1 MTRPDFGKGGVS
13 RRIVCAGLPVLALL
27 AAGGAWAGDPGIQP
41 PLSIGRANEIVRFP
55 PDLCRDLGFV
65 PGTAELSASTPPAIA
80 GIQQQWSRAK
90 ADRNL
95 VSLAA
100 RADAG
105 LARVEA
111 VRQAKLRAE
120 TLRSALVGSGIR
132 RDDVI
137 VQPFSSKPKA
147 LKLSCPPVD

>member
-65 PGTAELSASTPPAIA
+65 RGTAELSASTPPAIA
-80 GIQQQWSRAK
+80 GIHLQWTRAK
-90 ADRNL
+90 AGHNL
-95 VSLAA
+95 VSMAV
-100 RADAG
+100 RADAS
-105 LARVEA
+105 LAAVEA
-111 VRQAKLRAE
+111 VRQEKRRAAV
-120 TLRSALVGSGIR
+120 LGSALVRSRIPQA
-132 RDDVI
+132 DVI
-137 VQPFSSKPKA
+137 VQPLSSKPEA